1 MRGQLAERAAG
12 VFEIFA
18 KAAGTDAK
26 GLQDLMKEGK
36 VGSDIVL
43 KAGVMMGEWADK
55 QGTLAVALQQSAAK
69 QEQFNNKLKE
79 MSLLILKSGLDE
91 ALAAMFSTLVP
102 IVEVVGTAL
111 SYILKLLKGIYKAF
125 KILTDFASENGLYT
139 AIMLVGLAM
148 SGLILAFGK
157 LAVVNTIVFLQ
168 MIANTIKLNALLWI
182 TRLRLLGIIGVFTYL
197 LSQLDGFFVRGEED
211 NIFMTWYYTVQ
222 MLASELDLMFA
233 KMKYNM
239 FMLGSAPSRF
249 FSGEMIGGY
258 LTPDKPA
265 SALTFKDVMSYGFMD
280 WVKYLP
286 NITKEAFSG
295 DFQNPYNTPAQA
307 VQQNTPT
314 PINQNITVNIDASK
328 ASPQVQS
335 SIVNGNMDLFSKMV
349 GTEVNNQM
357 RLSPH
362 R

>member
-18 KAAGTDAK
+18 KAAGTDVK
-26 GLQDLMKEGK
+26 GLQALMKEGK

-79 MSLLILKSGLDE
+79 MSLLILKSGLDQ

-102 IVEVVGTAL
+102 IVEVVGQSL
-111 SYILKLLKGIYKAF
+111 SYIFKVLKSIYRVIKSITDYMKENDLSAAF
-125 KILTDFASENGLYT
+125 
-139 AIMLVGLAM
+139 LAV
-148 SGLILAFGK
+148 K
-157 LAVVNTIVFLQ
+157 LAVLALTLAVVRFGIINSAVMAQSLLATIR
-168 MIANTIKLNALLWI
+168 LNAALWI

-197 LSQLDGFFVRGEED
+197 LTQLDGFFVRGEED

-233 KMKYNM
+233 KIQYNWFKLKQNPFETM
-239 FMLGSAPSRF
+239 FG
-249 FSGEMIGGY
+249 
-258 LTPDKPA
+258 
-265 SALTFKDVMSYGFMD
+265 V
-280 WVKYLP
+280 
-286 NITKEAFSG
+286 SG
-295 DFQNPYNTPAQA
+295 DNTDGGLLQQIPVISPTSRWLADKINPVGEWIRREGFGIGRDIISPAQA
-307 VQQNTPT
+307 VQQNAPT
-314 PINQNITVNIDASK
+314 PVSQNITVNIDTSK

>member
-18 KAAGTDAK
+18 KAAGTDVK
-26 GLQDLMKEGK
+26 GLQALMKEGK

-79 MSLLILKSGLDE
+79 MSLLILKSGLDQ
-91 ALAAMFSTLVP
+91 ALAAMFSALVP

-125 KILTDFASENGLYT
+125 KILTDFVSENGLYS
-139 AIMLVGLAM
+139 AIMLVGLAV
-148 SGLILAFGK
+148 SGLILAFGR

-211 NIFMTWYYTVQ
+211 NFLMTWYYTVQ
-222 MLASELDLMFA
+222 LIISELDVLFA
-233 KMKYNM
+233 KLKYNLFM
-239 FMLGSAPSRF
+239 FRQDPFGSIKEA
-249 FSGEMIGGY
+249 
-258 LTPDKPA
+258 LTPQRQEPLTLRK
-265 SALTFKDVMSYGFMD
+265 ALTMYPHEWYDYLYNTIGTDVSEVMRNGL
-280 WVKYLP
+280 LP
-286 NITKEAFSG
+286 NVPS
-295 DFQNPYNTPAQA
+295 PAQA
-307 VQQNTPT
+307 VKQSAPTNIENKFFLNLGGMSLQDKQKFMNNQDVDLTPY
-314 PINQNITVNIDASK
+314 VR
-328 ASPQVQS
+328 QS
-335 SIVNGNMDLFSKMV
+335 SAVQDGAIGVLK
-349 GTEVNNQM
+349 
-357 RLSPH
+357 H
-362 R
+362 